1 MVVSEGKVF
10 YAYIHYKPDFT
21 PFYVGKGLLYRA
33 NSLKCRNQYYMAT
46 VEKYGA
52 ENIIIKSFACSSEAN
67 AFELEMFVI
76 QSLKEKGVKLTN
88 FTAGGE
94 GCSNPSPETR
104 AKISPAKIGNT
115 WNKGNNWNK
124 GKTLSAETR
133 AKMSAAKQ
141 GEKNNMF
148 GKNHSLEIRA
158 KLSAAKMGNTI
169 WLGKTHSLETR
180 AKLSAAG
187 MGKTLSPE
195 TRAKMSAARMG
206 TTRSAETRAKIS
218 ASHKLRRLNAKL

>member
-1 MVVSEGKVF
+1 MVVSDGKVF
-10 YAYIHYKPDFT
+10 YAYIHCKPDFT

-33 NSLKCRNQYYMAT
+33 NSLKQRNPYYMST

-52 ENIIIKSFACSSEAN
+52 ENILIGKFECSREENAFDLERGIIKC
-67 AFELEMFVI
+67 
-76 QSLKEKGVKLTN
+76 LKKAGVKITN
-88 FTAGGE
+88 FTDGGE
-94 GCSNPSPETR
+94 GCSNPTAETR
-104 AKISPAKIGNT
+104 AKISLAKIGNT

-195 TRAKMSAARMG
+195 TRAKISAAGMG
-206 TTRSAETRAKIS
+206 KTLSAETRAKIS
-218 ASHKLRRLNAKL
+218 ASQKLRGLNAKL